1 MSTIKKSKS
10 SNTQDKELRSRV
22 KLFGNLLGTVLKA
35 QAGENVLETVEK
47 LRKGYIRLRKEENP
61 RLQAKLDRL
70 IHKLDPETTTHVLRA
85 FSIYFS
91 LVNIAE
97 ETFRHQQRRKLCRKT
112 APPWTGSFSETLT
125 DFMVQDISK
134 DQLQDLL
141 NRLSYA
147 PVFTA
152 HPTEAKRRTILE
164 TLRRIYVT
172 SEKLQD
178 PRLGKDERR
187 EIKQELENQIQI
199 LWKTDEVRVNRPQV
213 RDEIRNGLFY
223 FRESLFEA
231 VPALYRTLEKA
242 ILKNYGTNEDGQ
254 LAVKVPNFLKFGSWI
269 GGDRDGNPYVKPE
282 TTEQAVR
289 LQAHEII
296 IEYLKRITRLSRTLT
311 YSSQLVK
318 ISPALEDS
326 MQQDDQIS
334 MATFGDKQD
343 RFSQEPYRRKLYMMR
358 FRLEQNLKI
367 IRKRLDGKVIGTS
380 ISAYANEKDF
390 LNDLYLI
397 RDSLIGHGDSNIAD
411 GQLKDLIRIAETFG
425 FFLLHLDLRQEST
438 RHTQA
443 VDELCKVLGLSDNYS
458 ELDESARMQLL
469 SDKLAE
475 TNTTELDLDGL
486 SDNTKETV
494 QVFKVIDK
502 MRNEISPQVFGNYVI
517 SMTHTASHVM
527 EAMFLAHLTGL
538 AGYNGEEWYCNIN
551 ISPLFET
558 IEDLS
563 HTDEVLTTLLQ
574 NPAYR
579 SLLNASD
586 NTQEIMLGYSD
597 SCKDGGI
604 LASTWGLYQAQKRI
618 IKLTSSFDVGCRLFH
633 GRGGTIGRGG
643 GPTHESIMA
652 QPPNTVHGQIKFT
665 EQGEVLSYKYSNT
678 ETAIYELTMGVTGLL
693 KASLCTVKP
702 VTDDRQEY
710 MDIMDGMVS
719 NGEKAYRE
727 LTDST
732 PAFLDYFYE
741 ATPVSEIGLLN
752 IGSRPS
758 HRAKGDRSKSSV
770 RAIPW
775 VFGWAQ
781 SRHTLP
787 AWYGIGHA
795 LKSWATDEARLQK
808 LQEMYHEWP
817 FFKSLLS
824 NTQMALYKG
833 EMVIAQEYSKL
844 CLDEK
849 THEEVYPNI
858 NNEYQDTIDQILTVA
873 DIDELLQ
880 ETPVLM
886 LSLSRRDPYLDP
898 LNYIQ
903 IELLKRYRRDLQ
915 ELPEDQ
921 ESVWQDPLLRSINAI
936 SAGMRNTG

>member
-1 MSTIKKSKS
+1 MATTKKAKS
-10 SNTQDKELRSRV
+10 SNTRDKELRSRV
-22 KLFGNLLGTVLKA
+22 KLFGNLLGSVLKA
-35 QAGENVLETVEK
+35 QAGENVLGTVEK
-47 LRKGYIRLRKEENP
+47 LRKGYIRLRKEDNP
-61 RLQAKLDRL
+61 RLQARLDKL
-70 IHKLDPETTTHVLRA
+70 IQKLDPDTITHVLRA

-97 ETFRHQQRRKLCRKT
+97 ESFHHQQRRKQCRKT
-112 APPWTGSFSETLT
+112 TLPWTGSFSETLN
-125 DFMVQDISK
+125 DFTVQGISK
-134 DQLQDLL
+134 DQLQGLL
-141 NRLSYA
+141 DGLSFS

-178 PRLGKDERR
+178 KRLNKDELG
-187 EIKQELENQIQI
+187 EIKQELENQIQV

-231 VPALYRTLEKA
+231 VPNLYRTFERA
-242 ILKNYGTNEDGQ
+242 IVSNYGTDENGQ
-254 LAVKVPNFLKFGSWI
+254 PAVKVPNFLKFGSWI

-289 LQAHEII
+289 LQSHEVI
-296 IEYLKRITRLSRTLT
+296 IEYLKQITKLSQTLT
-311 YSSQLVK
+311 YSSQLVQM
-318 ISPALEDS
+318 SPALEDS
-326 MQQDDQIS
+326 MQQDDQIY
-334 MATFGDKQD
+334 MAAFGDKPD

-358 FRLEQNLKI
+358 YRLQQNLNI
-367 IRKRLDGKVIGTS
+367 IRKRLDGKAIGTS
-380 ISAYANEKDF
+380 ATAYASESDF
-390 LNDLYLI
+390 LNDLYMI
-397 RDSLIGHGDSNIAD
+397 RDSLIGHGDGNIAD
-411 GQLKDLIRIAETFG
+411 GPLKDLIRLAETFG

-443 VDELCKVLGLSDNYS
+443 VDEICKALGLSDSYS
-458 ELDESARMQLL
+458 ELDEPARMQLL

-475 TNTTELDLDGL
+475 TETTELDLDGL
-486 SDNTKETV
+486 TDNTRETV
-494 QVFKVIDK
+494 EVFKVIVK
-502 MRNEISPQVFGNYVI
+502 MRREISPKVFGDYVI

-527 EAMFLAHLTGL
+527 EAMFLAHLAGL
-538 AGYNGEEWYCNIN
+538 AGYDGEKWYCDIN

-574 NPAYR
+574 NPVYR
-579 SLLNASD
+579 SLLSASN

-604 LASTWGLYQAQKRI
+604 LASGWSLYQAQKRI
-618 IKLTSSFDVGCRLFH
+618 IELTSSFDVGCRLFH

-678 ETAIYELTMGVTGLL
+678 ETAIYELTMGITGLL
-693 KASLCTVKP
+693 KASRCIVKP

-710 MDIMDGMVS
+710 MDIMDGLV
-719 NGEKAYRE
+719 NDGEKAYRE

-741 ATPVSEIGLLN
+741 ATPVGEIGLLN

-758 HRAKGDRSKSSV
+758 HRARGDRSKSSV

-787 AWYGIGHA
+787 AWYGIGHT
-795 LKSWATDEARLQK
+795 LKNWANDETRLQK
-808 LQEMYHEWP
+808 LQEMYREWP

-833 EMVIAQEYSKL
+833 
-844 CLDEK
+844 
-849 THEEVYPNI
+849 
-858 NNEYQDTIDQILTVA
+858 
-873 DIDELLQ
+873 
-880 ETPVLM
+880 
-886 LSLSRRDPYLDP
+886 R
-898 LNYIQ
+898 
-903 IELLKRYRRDLQ
+903 
-915 ELPEDQ
+915 
-921 ESVWQDPLLRSINAI
+921 
-936 SAGMRNTG
+936 